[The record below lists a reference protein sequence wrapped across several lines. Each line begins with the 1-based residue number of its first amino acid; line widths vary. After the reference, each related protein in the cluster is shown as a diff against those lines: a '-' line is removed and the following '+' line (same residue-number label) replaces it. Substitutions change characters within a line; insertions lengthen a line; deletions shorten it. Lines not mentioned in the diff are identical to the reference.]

1 MRGPAAN
8 ARSLLA
14 VLLATG
20 ILVPFLTA
28 LRLFIIIRKTR
39 IGKFSAAYFGEVFLV
54 AVAVLNTVETVLW
67 FWNSW
72 EELNGGVDAIG
83 VRYLQVSLTTIN

>member
-8 ARSLLA
+8 ARGLLA

-28 LRLFIIIRKTR
+28 LRLFIIIRKAR
-39 IGKFSAAYFGEVFLV
+39 IGKFSAAYFGEMFMV
-54 AVAVLNTVETVLW
+54 AVALLNTVETVLW

-72 EELNGGVDAIG
+72 EELDGDADAIG
-83 VRYLQVSLTTIN
+83 VWYRQVSLTTI